1 MTSLPVIKEGFFMQS
16 NKTRIMVEGAVM
28 LALAT
33 ALSFIQ
39 IYKLPWGGSITLLSM
54 LPIVLFSIRRG
65 VAMGLAVSFLFS
77 LIQLFQGIMDGLF
90 GWGLT
95 PGMLVAC
102 IFIDYIFA
110 FTVLGLAGVFRKK
123 GTAGW
128 ISGIAIAIAL
138 RFVMH
143 FLSGVVI
150 WKSFGELWEGFSTDS
165 SVLYSILYNG
175 SYMLPELI
183 ITVIAAVILLNVPE
197 VRKLFRPDED

>member
-16 NKTRIMVEGAVM
+16 KKVRIMVEGAVM

-175 SYMLPELI
+175 SYMLPELV

>member
-1 MTSLPVIKEGFFMQS
+1 MQS
-16 NKTRIMVEGAVM
+16 KKVRIMVEGAVM

-128 ISGIAIAIAL
+128 ISGIAIVIAL

>member
-1 MTSLPVIKEGFFMQS
+1 MQS
-16 NKTRIMVEGAVM
+16 KKVRIMVEGAVM

-110 FTVLGLAGVFRKK
+110 FTVLGLAGAFRKK

>member
-1 MTSLPVIKEGFFMQS
+1 MQS
-16 NKTRIMVEGAVM
+16 KKVRIMVEGAVM

>member
-1 MTSLPVIKEGFFMQS
+1 MQS
-16 NKTRIMVEGAVM
+16 KKTRILVEGAVM

-54 LPIVLFSIRRG
+54 LPIVLYSIRRG
-65 VAMGLAVSFLFS
+65 LKAGLAVSFLFS
-77 LIQLFQGIMDGLF
+77 LIQLFQGIIDGLF

-95 PGMLVAC
+95 PGMLIAC

-110 FTVLGLAGVFRKK
+110 FTVLGLGGLFRKK

-128 ISGIAIAIAL
+128 IGGIVLAIAL

-150 WKSFGELWEGFSTDS
+150 WKSFGELWEGFSTES

-183 ITVIAAVILLNVPE
+183 ITVVAAVVLLNVPQ
-197 VRKLFRPDED
+197 VRSLFRPEED

>member
-1 MTSLPVIKEGFFMQS
+1 MQS
-16 NKTRIMVEGAVM
+16 KKTRILVEGAVM

-54 LPIVLFSIRRG
+54 LPIVLYSIRRG
-65 VAMGLAVSFLFS
+65 LKAGLAISFLFS
-77 LIQLFQGIMDGLF
+77 LIQLYQGIMDGLF

-95 PGMLVAC
+95 PGMLIAC

-110 FTVLGLAGVFRKK
+110 FTVLGLGGLFRKK

-128 ISGIAIAIAL
+128 IGGIVLAIAL

-150 WKSFGELWEGFSTDS
+150 WKSFGELWEGFSTES

-183 ITVIAAVILLNVPE
+183 ITVVAAVVLLNVPQ
-197 VRKLFRPDED
+197 VRSLFRPEED

>member
-1 MTSLPVIKEGFFMQS
+1 MQS
-16 NKTRIMVEGAVM
+16 KKVRIMVEAAVM
-28 LALAT
+28 PALAT

>member
-1 MTSLPVIKEGFFMQS
+1 MQS
-16 NKTRIMVEGAVM
+16 KKVRIMVEGAVM

-77 LIQLFQGIMDGLF
+77 LIQLVQGIMDGLF

>member
-16 NKTRIMVEGAVM
+16 KKVRIMVEGAVM

>member
-1 MTSLPVIKEGFFMQS
+1 MQS
-16 NKTRIMVEGAVM
+16 KKVRIMVEGAVM

-197 VRKLFRPDED
+197 IRKLFRPDED